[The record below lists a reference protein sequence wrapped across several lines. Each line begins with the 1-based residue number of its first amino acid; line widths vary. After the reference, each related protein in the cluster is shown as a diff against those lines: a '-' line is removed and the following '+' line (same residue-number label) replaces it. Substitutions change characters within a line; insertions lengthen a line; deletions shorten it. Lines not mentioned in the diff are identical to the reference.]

1 MKKTMALKA
10 VVRAI
15 VQLRD
20 EGEDIYG
27 YEIAQRA
34 GVETGVVY
42 PILARLE
49 REHCLASHR
58 EDVDYAGAMGRPPRK
73 VYQLAEGWDP
83 NVLLV

>member
-1 MKKTMALKA
+1 MKKTMAVKA

-15 VQLRD
+15 IQLRD

-27 YEIAQRA
+27 YEIAVRA

-49 REHCLASHR
+49 REHCLSSYR
-58 EDVDYAGAMGRPPRK
+58 ENGAMGRPARR
-73 VYQLAEGWDP
+73 VYQITEGWDP
-83 NVLLV
+83 NVLL